1 MLLAVNSC
9 YLIKVILR
17 ISYNYINFTLLV
29 IIIICIASKKAFAY
43 NITIVVELFQCVFRH
58 LLINSYI
65 AVVSPQGSVSILPP
79 GNVLTNF
86 NSTVSLACG
95 ALGGPNNMFE
105 WSKQGV
111 TVSNSDVLELT
122 MITGSDGGV
131 YQCTVTNDAGSDTAS
146 NSVIG
151 MYLINFLLFRY
162 ISCLFCIILLF

>member
-1 MLLAVNSC
+1 M
-9 YLIKVILR
+9 
-17 ISYNYINFTLLV
+17 
-29 IIIICIASKKAFAY
+29 
-43 NITIVVELFQCVFRH
+43 FRH

-65 AVVSPQGSVSILPP
+65 AVVSPQGSVFITPP
-79 GNVLTNF
+79 GNVLTSF
-86 NSTVSLACG
+86 NSTVSLTCSAQ
-95 ALGGPNNMFE
+95 GGPNNMFE

-111 TVSNSDVLELT
+111 IVSNSDVLELT

-146 NSVIG
+146 TSVIG